1 MPETFEGFT
10 GLTVGDV
17 VTWML
22 LIASALSTILE
33 ISKIKINPWSALAR
47 LIGGAINKDVLTQLG
62 EVKEEQGQIK
72 ADVDGLRQQLD
83 AQDAASKEREIINIR
98 IRVLRF
104 ADECRV
110 QHARHSK
117 EHWDETMRDITRYE
131 NYCAAH
137 PDFENNV
144 TVETVKYLKEI
155 YHKLLIE
162 NDFL

>member
-1 MPETFEGFT
+1 MPETIKA
-10 GLTVGDV
+10 LTIGDV
-17 VTWML
+17 VTWLL
-22 LIASALSTILE
+22 LITGALSTVLE
-33 ISKIKINPWSALAR
+33 VSKIKVNPWSALAR
-47 LIGGAINKDVLTQLG
+47 VIGGAINKDVLAQICD
-62 EVKEEQGQIK
+62 VKEEQGKLK

-83 AQDAASKEREIINIR
+83 AQDAASKEREIVNIR

-144 TVETVKYLKEI
+144 TIETVKYLKEI
-155 YHKLLIE
+155 YHKLLVE